1 MQLSPLVLQALQK
14 RQQELAQGGGQAP
27 QVPAP
32 QNAGVP
38 QAPQNPA
45 NAPQQAPQMPTPQD
59 QAGMSQA
66 GQQAQSPQFGND
78 EEVKMAAKV
87 LIAKLLK
94 HI

>member
-14 RQQELAQGGGQAP
+14 RQQEMSQGGQP

-38 QAPQNPA
+38 QPPQNPA
-45 NAPQQAPQMPTPQD
+45 IAPQQAPQATPQD
-59 QAGMSQA
+59 QSGMAQA
-66 GQQAQSPQFGND
+66 GQQAQSPQLGND
-78 EEVKMAAKV
+78 DEVKMAAKV
-87 LIAKLLK
+87 LISKLLK